1 MASSANSAALEF
13 QSLPSATETPSRPIA
28 QPSPHDLGHR
38 IRQVAMWMAILAGFA
53 LAWVHWQEV
62 ELSPSVDR
70 VTRLAS
76 TWLAAFVFL
85 SRGTGVTGAVAAG
98 LAIIYALHPL
108 AGGDSH
114 LVTDSHVLAG
124 VIGIPIVGLLCL
136 WNLRARRWPDSLA
149 LALLVAGA
157 AMLTGS
163 SAILVTVSVCAL
175 SAAVESNNL
184 CIPAMASARSRW
196 STLVRGCMV
205 IAATLVG
212 DQASRTFIPGS
223 STANA
228 VPASPGTPQH
238 PLAWVNCHG
247 WLNEAMASASLPDS
261 LQPKAN
267 VGYLG
272 LTLVLITWIALGQ
285 RLHPATDRRRA
296 AAIAVTLA
304 LGFLWLTRTGTSL
317 HEQVREAFEQVTL
330 RQRVS
335 ERAQNEMG
343 IGLLLLLGVAWM
355 ALRSVRIT
363 LFDQHHS
370 VASFGVPVLLVMAW
384 WCIDADIQWQQW
396 ASLAGDGRSISQ
408 CVALLLVTA
417 AALAVE
423 SLLATRATASAKWG
437 AGLLIGSILLGD
449 VIEWG

>member
-1 MASSANSAALEF
+1 MASSANSAVLEF
-13 QSLPSATETPSRPIA
+13 HSLPGAAETPSRPIA

-38 IRQVAMWMAILAGFA
+38 IRQVATWMVIPAGFA
-53 LAWVHWQEV
+53 LAWVHWQGV
-62 ELSPSVDR
+62 EPSHSVDR
-70 VTRLAS
+70 ATRLAS

-85 SRGTGVTGAVAAG
+85 SRGIGASGAVATG

-136 WNLRARRWPDSLA
+136 WSLRARRWPDSVA

-157 AMLTGS
+157 AMLAGS

-184 CIPAMASARSRW
+184 CVPAMASARSRW

-212 DQASRTFIPGS
+212 DQVSRTFIPGS
-223 STANA
+223 SAANA
-228 VPASPGTPQH
+228 VPASPGTSQH

-247 WLNEAMASASLPDS
+247 WLNEAMISLPDS
-261 LQPKAN
+261 LQPKAS

-296 AAIAVTLA
+296 AATAVTLA

-317 HEQVREAFEQVTL
+317 HEQMREAFEQVTL

-355 ALRSVRIT
+355 ALRSVRIA
-363 LFDQHHS
+363 LFDQRRS

-384 WCIDADIQWQQW
+384 WCIGVDIQWQQW
-396 ASLAGDGRSISQ
+396 ESLTGDARSISQ